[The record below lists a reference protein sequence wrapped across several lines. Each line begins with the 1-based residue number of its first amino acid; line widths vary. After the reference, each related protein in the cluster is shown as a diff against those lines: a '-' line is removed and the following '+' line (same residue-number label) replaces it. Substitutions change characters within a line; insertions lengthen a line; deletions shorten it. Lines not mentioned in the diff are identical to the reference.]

1 MASKWH
7 YVVMQCD
14 LWEEAISARADG
26 EPDTIDARLLEA
38 HLSGCVSCRTF
49 AENIHVLRRAASV
62 DLAASMP
69 DLSAHVVKTAR
80 ANDRGSVWWV
90 LRLGLA
96 VVSAQILV
104 FSVPA
109 LLLGHSQGSNEHSAR
124 HLGSFAVAYG
134 IGLMVVALRPA
145 KARGM
150 LPLTASLAGCLA
162 VTAVIDIAQGRV
174 PALTEFRHIPEVIG
188 LVLVRVLATPKRF
201 ATMPK
206 KAGSQRLHVLAQ
218 PESHTQRT
226 S

>member
-1 MASKWH
+1 MAHKWH
-7 YVVMQCD
+7 YVFMQCD

-26 EPDTIDARLLEA
+26 EPDTIDPRLLEA
-38 HLSGCVSCRTF
+38 HLSGCVACRTF
-49 AENIHVLRRAASV
+49 AENVHVLRRQASV

-80 ANDRGSVWWV
+80 ANDRRSVWWV
-90 LRLGLA
+90 LRLALA

-109 LLLGHSQGSNEHSAR
+109 LLLGHSRGSDEHSAR
-124 HLGSFAVAYG
+124 HLGSFAVAYA

-174 PALTEFRHIPEVIG
+174 PALTESRHIPEVVG
-188 LVLVRVLATPKRF
+188 LVLVWVLATPKRF
-201 ATMPK
+201 AATPK
-206 KAGSQRLHVLAQ
+206 KAGLQRLHVLTQ
-218 PESHTQRT
+218 QDTHTQRT